1 MKKIALP
8 NDYALVVQQVHD
20 NGEEDFAG
28 LADSLRL
35 TPGRLAHVLQGLA
48 HKRLI
53 VSRHAG
59 YGIWVRLSAR
69 GKRLMHT
76 MWPESALVA

>member
-1 MKKIALP
+1 MKAFHLP
-8 NDYALVVQQVHD
+8 NEYILVLQQVYE

-48 HKRLI
+48 QKRLI
-53 VSRHAG
+53 VSRNAG

-69 GKRLMHT
+69 GKRLIHT
-76 MWPESALVA
+76 MWPEASPA

>member
-1 MKKIALP
+1 MKAFHLP
-8 NDYALVVQQVHD
+8 HEYILVLQQVYE

-53 VSRHAG
+53 ITRNAG

-69 GKRLMHT
+69 GKRLIHT
-76 MWPESALVA
+76 AWPEVSPA

>member
-1 MKKIALP
+1 MNPIHLP
-8 NDYALVVQQVHD
+8 HEYALVLQQVHE

-35 TPGRLAHVLQGLA
+35 TPGRLAHVLQDLA

-53 VSRHAG
+53 ISRNAG

-69 GKRLMHT
+69 GKRLIHS
-76 MWPESALVA
+76 MWPEAVPA